1 VSPESFPLDRPARLA
16 VLASGRGSNLQ
27 ALLDAFGPNDT
38 LARTVLVVSEREGAQ
53 ALERARSAGVTARHV
68 GWTTRTAFEAE
79 LTGLIREH
87 AIDLICLAG
96 FMRLLSPDFVDQFA
110 GRIVN
115 VHPSLLPD
123 FPGLH
128 AHRQALAAGVAESGC
143 TVHFVDAGIDSGPVI
158 VQRRVPV
165 LPGDDEAELSA
176 RILSQEHLAY
186 PEALRLVV
194 TGRASYPA
202 ARAEEEEEDS

>member
-1 VSPESFPLDRPARLA
+1 

-38 LARTVLVVSEREGAQ
+38 LARTVLVVSEREGAP
-53 ALERARSAGVTARHV
+53 ALERARSAGVIARHIAWTART
-68 GWTTRTAFEAE
+68 GFETE

-96 FMRLLSPDFVDQFA
+96 FMRLLSTDFVGRFA

-128 AHRQALAAGVAESGC
+128 AHRQALAAGAAESGC
-143 TVHFVDAGIDSGPVI
+143 SVHFVDAGIDSGPVI
-158 VQRRVPV
+158 LQRRVPV
-165 LPGDDEAELSA
+165 LPGDDEAELSD
-176 RILSQEHLAY
+176 RILAQEHLAY
-186 PEALRLVV
+186 PEAVTLVV
-194 TGRASYPA
+194 TGRASYMA
-202 ARAEEEEEDS
+202 ARAEEEEEES